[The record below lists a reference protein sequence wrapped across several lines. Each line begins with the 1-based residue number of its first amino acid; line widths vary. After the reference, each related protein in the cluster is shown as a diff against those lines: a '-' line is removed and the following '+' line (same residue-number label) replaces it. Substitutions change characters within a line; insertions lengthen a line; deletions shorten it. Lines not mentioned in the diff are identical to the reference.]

1 MKMKNFLFQK
11 MHLKM
16 SLQYNDTNDDT
27 DYDYQETSDGIVHFA
42 TGFHS
47 SI

>member
-1 MKMKNFLFQK
+1 

-16 SLQYNDTNDDT
+16 SFQYNDTNDDT
-27 DYDYQETSDGIVHFA
+27 DYDYRETSEWIVHFA
-42 TGFHS
+42 TGFQS